1 MARGG
6 YPALSGAIVVAL
18 SIAGLCS
25 APSHTRAAQV
35 GGILAGRDGKP
46 EAGRQIH
53 FEGRVTHE
61 VFLTQTGADGGF
73 SLSLP
78 PGDYDLRAERG
89 APIASGII
97 VEEANVNLGKLTKP
111 RRFFLMGLFDRE
123 GIEKG
128 IVKSPAPSTANIPAV
143 EGLRASANAVESPA
157 ASASAPSK

>member
-1 MARGG
+1 M
-6 YPALSGAIVVAL
+6 VVAL
-18 SIAGLCS
+18 SIAALCS

-35 GGILAGRDGKP
+35 GGILAGPDGKP
-46 EAGRQIH
+46 QAGCQIH

-78 PGDYDLRAERG
+78 PGVYDLRAERG
-89 APIASGII
+89 APIASGIV
-97 VEEANVNLGKLTKP
+97 VEETDVNVGKLTQP
-111 RRFFLMGLFDRE
+111 RRFFLMRLFHRE

-128 IVKSPAPSTANIPAV
+128 IVKSPAPSTANIPEV
-143 EGLRASANAVESPA
+143 EGLPASGNAAEGPA